1 MSNRDWEK
9 ELAEI
14 DKRLASVPDAPA
26 ERPTPRAPASVGRA
40 AAPAPAPAAAPQRR
54 IGTPAEA
61 PGRRSWRTQLA
72 LLLRIA
78 FGAAVVA
85 ALIYWPYPSRCG
97 VGLGYYLALVAVLAL
112 AGIATSVAAWRHRS
126 GFVHV
131 LGIVMLGA
139 AGVLGAR
146 EVLPKVGYAY
156 PTATHP
162 VAWACE

>member
-14 DKRLASVPDAPA
+14 DKRLASVPDAPP
-26 ERPTPRAPASVGRA
+26 ERA
-40 AAPAPAPAAAPQRR
+40 APGPPAPAGRPAAAPPAPTPQRR
-54 IGTPAEA
+54 LGTPADA

-112 AGIATSVAAWRHRS
+112 AGVATSVAAWRHRS
-126 GFVHV
+126 PFVHV
-131 LGIVMLGA
+131 LGLVMLGA
-139 AGVLGAR
+139 SGVLGAR

-156 PTATHP
+156 PTPTHP